1 MIIVEQQVEYS
12 GKSVVL
18 VFRWGMLVNVD
29 SRARCMLDDHSRSL
43 KVQSC
48 WSSGQVR
55 EPKDSSLQ

>member
-1 MIIVEQQVEYS
+1 MIVEQQVEYS
-12 GKSVVL
+12 GESVVL
-18 VFRWGMLVNVD
+18 VFRGAMLVNVD
-29 SRARCMLDDHSRSL
+29 SRAACVLDDQSRSL